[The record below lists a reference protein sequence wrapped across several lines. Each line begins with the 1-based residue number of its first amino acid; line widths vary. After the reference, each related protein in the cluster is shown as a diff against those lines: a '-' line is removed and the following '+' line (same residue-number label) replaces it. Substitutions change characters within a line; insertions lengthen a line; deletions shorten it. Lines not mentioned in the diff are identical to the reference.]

1 MTIDELIQQLQELR
15 DIIGGDAP
23 VILAHDTEG
32 TSYSPLEDVA
42 IARGRYHAPSEWEG
56 EYYYHEDLRIE
67 WRLNKKGIPP
77 CPEGSVHAAFFWPK
91 D

>member
-23 VILAHDTEG
+23 VILAHDNLG
-32 TSYSPLEDVA
+32 NSYSPLEDVA
-42 IARGRYHAPSEWEG
+42 RGMYHALSEWEG
-56 EYYYHEDLRIE
+56 EYYYPEDLRIE
-67 WRLNKKGIPP
+67 WQLDKEGIPP